1 MKVQNLNAR
10 EKKGRNSRRQLN
22 VLGEQKLLL
31 KLDLDLGEREKTEE
45 ANVNQTIATKMS
57 SRLKNI
63 FFWIYY
69 NTFYN
74 KSSFQQFDLTCS
86 VRTIWMEATQAACC
100 KNLGSNLTLVIL
112 LLTLMMYFYYKRVR
126 LLFGHYSSHYLLVQI
141 KVNNGNTRT

>member
-31 KLDLDLGEREKTEE
+31 KLDLNLGETEKREE

-74 KSSFQQFDLTCS
+74 KSSFQQFDLICS
-86 VRTIWMEATQAACC
+86 VRIIWMGATQAACR

>member
-1 MKVQNLNAR
+1 MKVQNLNAP
-10 EKKGRNSRRQLN
+10 EKTGRNSRRQLN

-31 KLDLDLGEREKTEE
+31 KLDLDLGEREKREE

-63 FFWIYY
+63 FFWIY

-74 KSSFQQFDLTCS
+74 KSSFQQFDLICS
-86 VRTIWMEATQAACC
+86 VRTIWMEATQAACR